1 MKKSKIYALLIGI
14 NKYEYFDS
22 EEGEY
27 DLEGCVKDSLAVGDY
42 LKETVING
50 KERLF
55 IRYLHSP
62 KPEKT
67 EEKGINCASQTYFKA
82 SRKNILAG
90 FQEYLTKAQPADT
103 VLIYFSG
110 HGLRQP
116 IPEEMWRLDTRQD
129 PEHKGETLM
138 CADSFTWQG
147 DEWVVD
153 IKDWEIRWLIANIA
167 GEDPEKAPHIV
178 FISDCCHSSGNTRD
192 FDTTSTL
199 KVRGM
204 EDVGLSSA
212 PKSRSLDELIFYQKS
227 EKIRKQLADNPSSFH
242 LPEGRHITIAAA
254 HHYELA
260 KEHTFPEGR
269 FGILTYFLLK
279 VLRAT
284 KGNISYRDLTKLIR
298 AKTVHEIDF
307 QTPQYYATIPED
319 ANQLFLGGNTLK
331 TENYYTASLRQT
343 AGSKQSI
350 IMDAGSL
357 HGIPLIAEGITE
369 VHLFPNLKDPKT
381 IPPNELLKG
390 KLIDVK
396 PHKSIVE
403 LQNGTTFPPDQLL
416 MKAVITAMPFP
427 KTKVLLATESK
438 GKSNKKNKV
447 AKGMTFLSQ
456 ALQKSRFLEQVHDT
470 PSAQYRLFAYQ
481 LEGQEKYRIT
491 KKDQI
496 NALVPPK
503 IGFTK
508 INAQTL
514 IQEMEHIARWERK
527 IKLNKKIAIP
537 IYCALIHLSADY
549 GIDTNFLPPDT
560 ILGQAAYTDDGKEIR
575 FEQSEIYALHASL
588 QGQVPPKEWYFGLKV
603 PDKLLNR
610 GIKTIKDHFKLIVST
625 QQFDARHLHQKAL
638 DIPTSDRFSPPVK
651 GALDALLKQT
661 HTRNNSNNSAEVADW
676 WTTLVSIQTT
686 CE

>member
-1 MKKSKIYALLIGI
+1 M
-14 NKYEYFDS
+14 
-22 EEGEY
+22 
-27 DLEGCVKDSLAVGDY
+27 
-42 LKETVING
+42 
-50 KERLF
+50 
-55 IRYLHSP
+55 HSP

-67 EEKGINCASQTYFKA
+67 AKKVNNCASQTYSKA
-82 SRKNILAG
+82 TRKNILAG

-116 IPEEMWRLDTRQD
+116 IPEEMWHLDTRQD

-192 FDTTSTL
+192 FDTASTL

-204 EDVGLSSA
+204 EDVGLNSA

-227 EKIRKQLADNPSSFH
+227 EKIRKQLTDNPSSFH

-307 QTPQYYATIPED
+307 QTPQYYATVPED
-319 ANQLFLGGNTLK
+319 ADQLFLGGNTLK
-331 TENYYTASLRQT
+331 TENYYTASLLQT
-343 AGSKQSI
+343 ADSKQSI

-357 HGIPLIAEGITE
+357 HGIPLIADGITE
-369 VHLFPNLKDPKT
+369 VLLFPNLKDPKT

-396 PHKSIVE
+396 PHESIVE
-403 LQNGTTFPPDQLL
+403 LQNGATFPADQIL
-416 MKAVITAMPFP
+416 MKAVMTAMPFP
-427 KTKVLLATESK
+427 KTKVLLATELEE
-438 GKSNKKNKV
+438 KSNKINKV
-447 AKGMTFLSQ
+447 TKGMIFLSQ
-456 ALQKSRFLEQVHDT
+456 ALQKSRFLEQIHDAS
-470 PSAQYRLFAYQ
+470 SAQYRLFTYQ
-481 LEGQEKYRIT
+481 FEGQEKYRIT

-496 NALVPPK
+496 SALIPPK
-503 IGFTK
+503 IGFTERS
-508 INAQTL
+508 AQTL
-514 IQEMEHIARWERK
+514 IQEMEHIARWERTLRLENEQTKLLQPGDLEIVVLNKTNKLLESPSGLVELAYKNNGKQSEIPEIKLK

-560 ILGQAAYTDDGKEIR
+560 KLGQAAYTDDGKDIR
-575 FEQSEIYALHASL
+575 FEQWEIYALHASL
-588 QGQVPPKEWYFGLKV
+588 KGKVPPKEWYFGLKV
-603 PDKLLNR
+603 PDKLLKR

-625 QQFDARHLHQKAL
+625 QQFDARHLYQKAL
-638 DIPTSDRFSPPVK
+638 GIPTSDRFSPPVK
-651 GALDALLKQT
+651 GPLDALLKQT